1 MSPGGDAGG
10 SAVAIVLGAARFP
23 RSQALDAAELAD
35 AFAASKRNV
44 LDILSSFANVL
55 DRFDSSQS
63 PNALCEEI
71 AGFLR
76 GQQSAADLIVYYV
89 GHGGFLDD
97 QSYFLALRETAT
109 DLEHASALRFIDL
122 ATTLKKAFRKRR
134 IFVILDCCFAGS
146 ALPLLQG
153 PAQDLIAQQAHG
165 IALLSAS
172 AKDKAAI
179 VPRGG
184 PRTMFSDCLCDVLSV
199 GIASGQERVS
209 LRQVREAVVARIGE
223 KYPDGARAWPE
234 VHTPRQDGVDI
245 ADYPLFPNVAR
256 RFELERQAV
265 QRAERER
272 AAAAKAEQERARVEK
287 TARLQL
293 ALEAVTPK
301 PHAAEWAARQGA
313 AARLGGEAA
322 PVGATLPLQ
331 PPMMP
336 ALIPPL
342 AEGMK
347 PVATRPWQPTAML
360 ARTLFLSNGAT
371 SGAPPRRRKSFAR
384 TTGMLCVGGGAVLLT
399 LSVPFLATEVEQA
412 VQRYFLS
419 NEMADGKSNVT
430 ELARGVTSCANE
442 AAILLGPVDET
453 LPSRG
458 LPPTSK
464 WAPEARSTLSG
475 EKYQSTSSDWQDEA
489 FRCARFQLVGQ
500 QQFQYQWERQ
510 TPTTGVARAHA
521 DFNGDGAPDVNL
533 SIYVQCER
541 SRNCSYGAI
550 TTSP

>member
-1 MSPGGDAGG
+1 VSPGGRDGG
-10 SAVAIVLGAARFP
+10 GAVAIVLGAARFP

-35 AFAASKRNV
+35 AFAASKRDV
-44 LDILSSFANVL
+44 LGILSSFAEVL
-55 DRFDSSQS
+55 DRFDSPQS

-76 GQQSAADLIVYYV
+76 GRPSAADLIVYYV

-109 DLEHASALRFIDL
+109 DLEHASALRFVDL

-153 PAQDLIAQQAHG
+153 PAQDLIAQQTHG

-172 AKDKAAI
+172 ARDKAAI

-184 PRTMFSDCLCDVLSV
+184 PRTMFSDCLCDVLSA
-199 GIASGQERVS
+199 GIAGGQERVS

-256 RFELERQAV
+256 RL
-265 QRAERER
+265 ERER
-272 AAAAKAEQERARVEK
+272 LAAQRDERERTAAAKAEQERARVEK

-293 ALEAVTPK
+293 ALEAGTQEPR
-301 PHAAEWAARQGA
+301 ATDWAACQGTA
-313 AARLGGEAA
+313 MRPGGEAA
-322 PVGATLPLQ
+322 PAGATLPLQ
-331 PPMMP
+331 RPMMAALAPPP
-336 ALIPPL
+336 AEGTKPVATLPWQPPAMLARTPPL
-342 AEGMK
+342 AEG
-347 PVATRPWQPTAML
+347 T
-360 ARTLFLSNGAT
+360 T
-371 SGAPPRRRKSFAR
+371 SGATPRRRSSFAR
-384 TTGMLCVGGGAVLLT
+384 TAGVLCIGGGAVVLT
-399 LSVPFLATEVEQA
+399 LSVPFLATQA
-412 VQRYFLS
+412 NQVRKRYLLS
-419 NEMADGKSNVT
+419 NEMSDGKSNVT
-430 ELARGVTSCANE
+430 ALAHGITSCANE
-442 AAILLGPVDET
+442 PAILGPGEKT
-453 LPSRG
+453 PRSRG
-458 LPPTSK
+458 LPPTSR
-464 WAPEARSTLSG
+464 WVTETLSTLG
-475 EKYQSTSSDWQDEA
+475 GKKYESASSDWNDEA

-510 TPTTGVARAHA
+510 SLTTGVARARA
-521 DFNGDGAPDVNL
+521 DFDGDGAPDINL
-533 SIYVQCER
+533 SMSVRCEHGR
-541 SRNCSYGAI
+541 DCIWDALM
-550 TTSP
+550 TSP